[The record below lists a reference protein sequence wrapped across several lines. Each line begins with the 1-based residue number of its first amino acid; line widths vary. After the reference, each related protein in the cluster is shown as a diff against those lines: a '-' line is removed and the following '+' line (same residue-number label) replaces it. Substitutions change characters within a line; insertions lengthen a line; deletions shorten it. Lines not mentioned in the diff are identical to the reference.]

1 VFIIGIT
8 GPTGAGKTLA
18 TQALQ
23 SLNVKTLDCDKIYH
37 ELLQINKK
45 MIKEL
50 QEEFPHVM
58 VDGKIDRKKLS
69 ETVLSEHVLLEKLQ
83 DITHKFIDDEIDNQ
97 LITYGMHGV
106 TTVAID
112 AIALIESGQ
121 NNKCDVV
128 VGILAPIDLRL
139 SRITKRDKLTK
150 DEALARINAQQN
162 DEFYIENCDHILH
175 NNGDNPKKFIN
186 ECVAYFKKIFPED
199 M

>member
-1 VFIIGIT
+1 MFIIGIT
-8 GPTGAGKTLA
+8 GPTGAAKTLA

-23 SLNVKTLDCDKIYH
+23 SLNVQTLDCDKIYH
-37 ELLQINKK
+37 ELLRNNKK
-45 MIKEL
+45 MIEEL
-50 QEEFPHVM
+50 KEEFPYAM

-69 ETVLSEHVLLEKLQ
+69 ETVLSEHSLLEKLQ

-97 LITYGMHGV
+97 LITYGMQGV

-128 VGILAPIDLRL
+128 VSILAPVDLRL
-139 SRITKRDKLTK
+139 SRIMKRDKLTK

-175 NNGDNPKKFIN
+175 NSSDNSKKFIN
-186 ECVAYFKKIFPED
+186 ECVAYFKEILPEN